1 MANLERK
8 DIPYFTGV
16 ISIIN
21 TFSIISVLMYR
32 HVCIYNF
39 KQIWHLLF
47 PSFLIIFLY
56 SSAYLLYREQTLR
69 QPELPFFKYL

>member
-47 PSFLIIFLY
+47 PSFLIICLEA
-56 SSAYLLYREQTLR
+56 SAY
-69 QPELPFFKYL
+69 